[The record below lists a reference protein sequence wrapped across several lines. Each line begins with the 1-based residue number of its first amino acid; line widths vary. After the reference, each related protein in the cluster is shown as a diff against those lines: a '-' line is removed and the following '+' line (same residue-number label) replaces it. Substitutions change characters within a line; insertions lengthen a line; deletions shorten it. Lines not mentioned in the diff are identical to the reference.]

1 MVMKSVRF
9 QFAGLFAGLAAF
21 SLLATVTAQAQGTA
35 SAPAAANKPVQPSE
49 TKEFGDWTV
58 RCYPVA
64 SATPCEMIELL
75 VNKKSGRRVLGV
87 LVIYNQAQNQSLMQI
102 ALPLG
107 VMLQNGAVLSSDT
120 YTSGVLHY
128 RICDMQGCY
137 ALAPLGN
144 DAIESLGRAT
154 KAEMKIVSVDG
165 KKFNIAFS
173 LNGFT
178 AAHSA
183 LLELTRK
190 KSSGA
195 SLPAGTPS
203 PEPAQ

>member
-1 MVMKSVRF
+1 MKSVRF
-9 QFAGLFAGLAAF
+9 RFAGLFAGLAAF

-35 SAPAAANKPVQPSE
+35 TAPAAANKPVQPSE

-58 RCYPVA
+58 RCYPTA

-87 LVIYNQAQNQSLMQI
+87 LVMYNQTQNQSLMQV

-128 RICDMQGCY
+128 RLCDVQGCY
-137 ALAPLGN
+137 ALAPLGD
-144 DAIESLGRAT
+144 DAIKSLGRAT

-165 KKFNIAFS
+165 KKFSIAFS

-190 KSSGA
+190 KSSTA
-195 SLPAGTPS
+195 PSPAGTPS

>member
-9 QFAGLFAGLAAF
+9 RFAGLFTGLAAF

-35 SAPAAANKPVQPSE
+35 STPAAANKPVQPSE

-195 SLPAGTPS
+195 SSPAGTPS

>member
-1 MVMKSVRF
+1 MKSVRF
-9 QFAGLFAGLAAF
+9 QFAGLFAGLAAL
-21 SLLATVTAQAQGTA
+21 SLLATATAQAQT
-35 SAPAAANKPVQPSE
+35 SAPAPVAANKPVQPSE

-58 RCYPVA
+58 RCFPA
-64 SATPCEMIELL
+64 SSATPCEMIELL

-87 LVIYNQAQNQSLMQI
+87 LIMYNQAQSQSLMQI
-102 ALPLG
+102 AMPLG

-128 RICDMQGCY
+128 RICDVQGCY
-137 ALAPLGN
+137 AIAPLS
-144 DAIESLGRAT
+144 DDVVKALGRAT
-154 KAEMKIVSVDG
+154 KAEMRIVSADG

-183 LLELTRK
+183 LLEMTRQK
-190 KSSGA
+190 APS
-195 SLPAGTPS
+195 TPS
-203 PEPAQ
+203 TEPAH